1 MSALQTLV
9 EMGFSENSAKKALA
23 VTGGGGVEQAMEWL
37 LAHADDPGIND
48 PPAEDVTGAAAG
60 HSLGSQESSEKME
73 TSETPESK
81 ESGDAPAEK
90 SEETGEASAD
100 GEAAKSIKCDD
111 CGKLFKTSE
120 EVEFHAV
127 KSGHSNFSES
137 TEEKKPLSEEEREQ
151 KKRELAEKIKQRRK
165 EREEIEEKEARE
177 RERKRIQMGQEI
189 AERKRIMQE
198 QEMKR
203 IADERRREKL
213 EDKIARQKIKEQ
225 IEADKRARKEM
236 FANKEAP
243 TQPQPPKPQP
253 VAQPA
258 QKKEYTTTRLQ
269 IRLPSGAPL
278 VQEFKAKE
286 TLSAVRLWI
295 SLNRKDGVPTDEPF
309 NLSMSF
315 PRKNFSDE
323 DMDKPL
329 DVLGLVPSAVLMVS
343 K

>member
-1 MSALQTLV
+1 
-9 EMGFSENSAKKALA
+9 
-23 VTGGGGVEQAMEWL
+23 MEWL

-60 HSLGSQESSEKME
+60 HSLGSQEGSEKME